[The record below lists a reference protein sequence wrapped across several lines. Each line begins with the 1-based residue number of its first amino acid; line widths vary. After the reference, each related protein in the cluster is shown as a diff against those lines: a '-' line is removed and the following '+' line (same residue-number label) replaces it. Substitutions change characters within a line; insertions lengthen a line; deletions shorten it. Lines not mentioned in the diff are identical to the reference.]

1 MTTTTVDAG
10 PTPGKVYLVT
20 LDDMG
25 PDGKPYW
32 YIDCEIG
39 ARAGMH
45 FPDATTIVDPE
56 NGILTEADAK
66 FIVHAW
72 NSHADLVKALEVAV
86 AHIEH
91 MAAWITAR
99 NAGLSGQKTS
109 TSLYSFEGL
118 GEDMPDI
125 RAALARVQP

>member
-72 NSHADLVKALEVAV
+72 NSHADLVKALEELVGFLRGTNTYSTRG
-86 AHIEH
+86 AHIE
-91 MAAWITAR
+91 ISR
-99 NAGLSGQKTS
+99 LCGNA
-109 TSLYSFEGL
+109 EV
-118 GEDMPDI
+118 
-125 RAALARVQP
+125 ALASAKGQP